1 MPQPSALLPDHDER
15 QFVARLRAGEDRAF
29 ELFAE
34 RYLPALYR
42 FAHRRLDGDRE
53 LAREIVQST
62 VCKVIEQLDSYRGE
76 APFFTWL
83 CACCRNEIAGHYRRL
98 GRRPRE
104 VDLEEV
110 GLAAVADAQGGS
122 ATAAREAEPE
132 EQLLRAETAER
143 VHLALDRLPP
153 SYARA
158 MEWRYC
164 EGLEVA
170 EIARRL
176 EASYKAT
183 ESLLSRARK
192 AFRETYE
199 EMARGPRLEA
209 AGEGMKR

>member
-1 MPQPSALLPDHDER
+1 MSRPSPLLQDEDER
-15 QFVARLRAGEDRAF
+15 RLVARLRGGDDRAF

-42 FAHRRLDGDRE
+42 FAHRRLNGDRE

-62 VCKVIEQLDSYRGE
+62 VCKVIERLGSYRGE

-98 GRRPRE
+98 DRRPRE

-110 GLAAVADAQGGS
+110 ALAAVADTHGGS
-122 ATAAREAEPE
+122 ATAAREVEPE
-132 EQLLRAETAER
+132 ERLLRAETAEQ

-164 EGLEVA
+164 EGVEVA

-192 AFRETYE
+192 AFREAYD
-199 EMARGPRLEA
+199 EMARGPRLQA

>member
-1 MPQPSALLPDHDER
+1 MPRPSALLPDQDER

-53 LAREIVQST
+53 LAREVVQST
-62 VCKVIEQLDSYRGE
+62 VCKVIERLDSYRGE

-98 GRRPRE
+98 DRRRE

-110 GLAAVADAQGGS
+110 ALATVADAHGGS

-132 EQLLRAETAER
+132 ERLLQAETAER

-199 EMARGPRLEA
+199 EMARGPRLQA